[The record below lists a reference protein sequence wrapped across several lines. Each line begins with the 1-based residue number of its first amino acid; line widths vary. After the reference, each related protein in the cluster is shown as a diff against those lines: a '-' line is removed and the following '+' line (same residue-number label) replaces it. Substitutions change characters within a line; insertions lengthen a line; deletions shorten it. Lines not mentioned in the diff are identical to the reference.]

1 MDTET
6 RPMHMLPTRDLLQI
20 YGHIETESEGMD
32 KKILHANRNQKIVGT
47 AMFRKSR
54 F

>member
-20 YGHIETESEGMD
+20 YGHIETESQGMD
-32 KKILHANRNQKIVGT
+32 LKKNKKQKTKNSMQTEIK
-47 AMFRKSR
+47 R
-54 F
+54 